1 MPINYLPTSRM
12 PSAYEQQIA
21 DARRR
26 QAMAEALEA
35 QAYRPLSGSD
45 APTPAAAPLV
55 AALQSFMSARQ
66 RKKSMESA
74 EKAKDLEGQYAERML
89 GRMQGGFTYKPNA
102 ELEQQM
108 AKKPEETLDQYTQR
122 METTPFTAKAAVVPK
137 QDKLAEVMRQSQYR
151 RAPEEALGMASTSLG
166 TAALRDRPLMAQRLA
181 KALETPKLP
190 EVYGNINPK
199 DFTPDSVKAFDET
212 VKQGAPNY
220 SLLKPAE
227 KPEDK
232 GLKIGSI
239 SPSDFTPD
247 SIKAATAANDIT
259 LLKPVPKSV
268 DPAAAERGRITL
280 EDKYR
285 REFDNAVKPDLDELA
300 QIGKVKTIL
309 GSVPPGGKPNAI
321 QQDVLVTLLMK
332 FIEPG
337 SVVREG
343 EYDRLVSRQ
352 GLVARAQTLMNKIQT
367 GEPLTGEALNQ
378 IAGLANLFNEAAT
391 NRVRKRAGQISTL
404 AGNRGL
410 SVENIILDPTYL
422 QKPID
427 IGSSL
432 SGKPTGNSGSGWTP
446 QLEAELQALEA
457 KQGGKK

>member
-1 MPINYLPTSRM
+1 MDRIDRIRQRQVFRAASP
-12 PSAYEQQIA
+12 YEQAQIE
-21 DARRR
+21 ARRQR
-26 QAMAEALEA
+26 ALAEALA
-35 QAYRPLSGSD
+35 QQAY
-45 APTPAAAPLV
+45 APMEGAAAPIPSAAPLV
-55 AALQSFMSARQ
+55 QALQGFMAARVGRKAAEAETKAKQMETVAGRQIAGRVFGGAPVTEVDTTPDASGLAEVAIQSPYRASPMDALRMASTPQGVAAVQGNPALAAALQQ
-66 RKKSMESA
+66 SMAQPETEEFYA
-74 EKAKDLEGQYAERML
+74 PTETEGGLVQFGKRGSKRET
-89 GRMQGGFTYKPNA
+89 GYKPPS
-102 ELEQQM
+102 
-108 AKKPEETLDQYTQR
+108 KP
-122 METTPFTAKAAVVPK
+122 
-137 QDKLAEVMRQSQYR
+137 
-151 RAPEEALGMASTSLG
+151 PE
-166 TAALRDRPLMAQRLA
+166 
-181 KALETPKLP
+181 
-190 EVYGNINPK
+190 
-199 DFTPDSVKAFDET
+199 
-212 VKQGAPNY
+212 
-220 SLLKPAE
+220 
-227 KPEDK
+227 
-232 GLKIGSI
+232 GLKVGAV
-239 SPSDFTPD
+239 SPSDFTPA

-457 KQGGKK
+457 KQRGKK